1 MATIMN
7 TENRVK
13 DHALIV
19 AKVKASVVTED
30 LGSWTLGNPL
40 LRVRLN

>member
-7 TENRVK
+7 IENRLK
-13 DHALIV
+13 NYALIV

-30 LGSWTLGNPL
+30 LGSWTLRNPL
-40 LRVRLN
+40 LSVRLN

>member
-30 LGSWTLGNPL
+30 LGLGL
-40 LRVRLN
+40 LGTPY